1 MRLNHAG
8 FFKPVLMFGKPE
20 VKMANWQARYETLK
34 RYIADHPT
42 IEITANSTSIPG
54 DVRPGFYAI
63 FDDILAEYVR
73 ELYAPQLGEASLA
86 ISKFSEAKARLAS
99 LVGLKIEVNP
109 NLGFFLADP
118 VAGLTRSTFTLLLSL
133 VRNNITVEDFER
145 ESDKIIQDSYPGFMR
160 EIYLQWSTLS
170 LITLLGPDQ
179 VYSVPVPDETNDS
192 HYTESELRPGNF
204 EDIPQVVPAEKM
216 MLYGS
221 HYVAEIAPKLVFHSN
236 RLNKYVAIRTD
247 YHKVFCLVRKL
258 HEIIK
263 GLEWY
268 QLKDIVNKF
277 GVFNLWPDIG
287 LYLDDN
293 PEQLRI
299 LMTYTEAL
307 RPDMVLDVWNS
318 DGQDVENGL
327 EMARRHCNILLPR
340 KEMFVISRASVLK
353 KKTAGAAPLDASN
366 SEDLS
371 GEPQLDIRVLEV
383 GYDASGLEPVVACLA
398 KAEALE

>member
-1 MRLNHAG
+1 
-8 FFKPVLMFGKPE
+8 
-20 VKMANWQARYETLK
+20 MANWQAKYETLK

-42 IEITANSTSIPG
+42 IEITSNSTSIPG

-73 ELYAPQLGEASLA
+73 QLYAPQLNEAALA

-99 LVGLKIEVNP
+99 LVDLKTEVNP

-145 ESDKIIQDSYPGFMR
+145 ESDKIIQDSFPIFMR
-160 EIYLQWSTLS
+160 EIYLQWSVLS
-170 LITLLGPDQ
+170 LIALLGPDQ
-179 VYSVPVPDETNDS
+179 VYSVPVPDETHDP

-204 EDIPQVVPAEKM
+204 EDVPQLLPAEKIS
-216 MLYGS
+216 LYGS
-221 HYVAEIAPKLVFHSN
+221 HYVAEIAPKLVFHSS
-236 RLNKYVAIRTD
+236 RLDKYVAIRTD
-247 YHKVFCLVRKL
+247 YHKVFCLIRKL

-318 DGQDVENGL
+318 DGQDVEGGL
-327 EMARRHCNILLPR
+327 EMARRHCNVLLPR
-340 KEMFVISRASVLK
+340 KEMFVISRAAVLK
-353 KKTAGAAPLDASN
+353 KKAAGSAPVDASN
-366 SEDLS
+366 SGDQSAE
-371 GEPQLDIRVLEV
+371 QQVDIRVLEV

>member
-1 MRLNHAG
+1 
-8 FFKPVLMFGKPE
+8 
-20 VKMANWQARYETLK
+20 MANWQARYEALK
-34 RYIADHPT
+34 LYIADHPA
-42 IEITANSTSIPG
+42 IEITSNSTSIPG

-86 ISKFSEAKARLAS
+86 ISKLSEAKARLAL
-99 LVGLKIEVNP
+99 LVDLKTEVTP

-133 VRNNITVEDFER
+133 VRNNITVADFER

-160 EIYLQWSTLS
+160 EIYLQWSVLS

-179 VYSVPVPDETNDS
+179 VYSVPVPDETHDPR
-192 HYTESELRPGNF
+192 YTESELRPGNY
-204 EDIPQVVPAEKM
+204 EDVPQVVAAEKIS
-216 MLYGS
+216 LYGS
-221 HYVAEIAPKLVFHSN
+221 HYVPEIVPKLIFHSS
-236 RLNKYVAIRTD
+236 RLDKYVAIRTD
-247 YHKVFCLVRKL
+247 YHKVFCLIRKL

-327 EMARRHCNILLPR
+327 EMARRHCNVLLPR
-340 KEMFVISRASVLK
+340 KEMFVISRAAVLK
-353 KKTAGAAPLDASN
+353 QKAAASAPVESSN

-371 GEPQLDIRVLEV
+371 AEPWVDLRVLEV

-398 KAEALE
+398 KTEALE